1 MRIVVLCGRAN
12 VGKTETLKQLVAEC
26 HERGAQLIGEPLSI
40 DGNDI
45 VEVFS
50 YNGLRVCVST
60 GGDAVEG
67 GVEKAYEVARHSS
80 CDVFVTASRASQNCE
95 TIEYVKKLG
104 DYPIFLSAYAE
115 SGKDEKGQNLQDLAK
130 RARIDALLRCI

>member
-12 VGKTETLKQLVAEC
+12 VGKTETLKQLIAELL
-26 HERGAQLIGEPLSI
+26 ESGAQSTGNRLLIG
-40 DGNDI
+40 GNDI
-45 VEVFS
+45 VEVFL

-67 GVEKAYEVARHSS
+67 GIEKAYELARHSS

-115 SGKDEKGQNLQDLAK
+115 SGKDTDERDLQGLAK